1 MRTDSQGV
9 PIIDAPLC
17 SPVRLIGAYLRWW
30 MYFKADDPRG
40 SLWFYLRWHRRPYEA
55 YCKHITWMC

>member
-1 MRTDSQGV
+1 MSHYDEDS
-9 PIIDAPLC
+9 PML

-30 MYFKADDPRG
+30 MYFKEDCPRG

-55 YCKHITWMC
+55 YVRQIKWMC